1 MTGTRRKREI
11 QTSVWIV
18 QSPSL
23 QERGRRASGS
33 VFQDG
38 RNPVSSR
45 ERNPPR
51 PKDRRCWNREE
62 DTDED
67 TWPAVGPHA
76 GGDGGNGADEDRTP
90 ARVKG
95 AHSVPRPGTGQN
107 SPSVKKRTKLHLT
120 AQLEIRRRRRRQQHP
135 HCAPRPTRGLRT
147 KPALERNSTHTD
159 AKGDFCNWLAP
170 DTNAGRLV
178 FLTEGEK
185 NRFILTLL
193 LTAPV
198 SATAG
203 HMLRVTTISVL
214 HGRPRNC

>member
-1 MTGTRRKREI
+1 M
-11 QTSVWIV
+11 WIV

-23 QERGRRASGS
+23 QERGRRASG
-33 VFQDG
+33 
-38 RNPVSSR
+38 RNPFSSR

-76 GGDGGNGADEDRTP
+76 GGGGGNGADEDRTP
-90 ARVKG
+90 AQMKG

-107 SPSVKKRTKLHLT
+107 SPSVKKRTRLHLT
-120 AQLEIRRRRRRQQHP
+120 AQLEIRRRRRRRQRQQHP

-147 KPALERNSTHTD
+147 KPALEQNSIHTD
-159 AKGDFCNWLAP
+159 AKGDF
-170 DTNAGRLV
+170 GRLV

-203 HMLRVTTISVL
+203 HMLRVTTVSVL

>member
-38 RNPVSSR
+38 RNPFSSR

-76 GGDGGNGADEDRTP
+76 GGGGGNGADEDRTP

-95 AHSVPRPGTGQN
+95 AHSVPRPATGQN
-107 SPSVKKRTKLHLT
+107 SPSVKKRMRLHLT
-120 AQLEIRRRRRRQQHP
+120 AQLEIRRRRRRQRQQHP

-159 AKGDFCNWLAP
+159 AKGDFCNWLALTRMP
-170 DTNAGRLV
+170 AGS
-178 FLTEGEK
+178 F
-185 NRFILTLL
+185 
-193 LTAPV
+193 
-198 SATAG
+198 S
-203 HMLRVTTISVL
+203 
-214 HGRPRNC
+214 